1 MEFIDVVNFIVGKR
15 NDLVQL
21 NELRLTEKFLKDMLI
36 DEEYSKLI
44 FNTMKN
50 MEEILKNKK
59 SRKRN
64 KKWFK
69 LINKKYIR

>member
-50 MEEILKNKK
+50 MEEIIKNKK
-59 SRKRN
+59 YRKRN
-64 KKWFK
+64 KK
-69 LINKKYIR
+69 

>member
-36 DEEYSKLI
+36 DEEYSKII
-44 FNTMKN
+44 FYTMEN

-64 KKWFK
+64 KKM
-69 LINKKYIR
+69 I